1 MIPGVVAAQRFIAG
15 PPAGNDPYWSNVG
28 LYMRFNGASG
38 STSFTD
44 EKGNAIT
51 RNGSAVIST
60 ADGFGGAC
68 GDLPYGAYLSAG
80 LISGISGL
88 TASTAWSIEVR
99 AKITWSGDRT
109 AGLLSY
115 SPVAGGD
122 DVRFFLQRY
131 NFQDYVYIAAEG
143 ATAGWYGTYTHINGQ
158 FMTFQASCDGTTIR
172 VFVNG
177 SAVSLTGFNY
187 ASRACYQAGLL
198 IGTIGDTETNLYDF
212 GLIGQLDELRIT
224 KGVARNTAPYTPAT
238 GQFPNY

>member
-1 MIPGVVAAQRFIAG
+1 MLLNPYRFAPASAAA
-15 PPAGNDPYWSNVG
+15 DPYWSNVG
-28 LYMRFNGASG
+28 LYMRFNGANG
-38 STSFTD
+38 STSFVD

-51 RNGSAVIST
+51 RNNSPVIST

-68 GDLPYGAYLSAG
+68 GDFPYAAYLSAG
-80 LISGISGL
+80 LISEISGL
-88 TASTAWSIEVR
+88 TSSTAWSIEVR
-99 AKITWSGDRT
+99 AKITWANDRT

-115 SPVAGGD
+115 SPVAGGA

-131 NFQDYVYIAAEG
+131 NSQTYVYIAAQG
-143 ATAGWYGTYTHINGQ
+143 TTTGWYGSYTHINGQ

-177 SAVSLTGFNY
+177 SAVSLTAFDY
-187 ASRACYQAGLL
+187 ASRTSFQAGLL
-198 IGTIGDTETNLYDF
+198 IGTMADTFSNLYDY

-224 KGVARNTAPYTPAT
+224 KGVARNTTPYTPAT